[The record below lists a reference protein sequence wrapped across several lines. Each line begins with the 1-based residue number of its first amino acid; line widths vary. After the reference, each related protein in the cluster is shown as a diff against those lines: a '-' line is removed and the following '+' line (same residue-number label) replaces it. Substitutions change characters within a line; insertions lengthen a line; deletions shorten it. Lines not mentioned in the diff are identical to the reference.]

1 MQILETITPGIL
13 GYLRGQRPLVHCITN
28 YVTAND
34 VANTVLGI
42 GASVIMADAKEE
54 TAEIAELSDALVLNM
69 GTPDKERIL
78 AMTEAGKAAN
88 KKGIPVILD
97 PVGVGASVFR
107 NQAFIQI
114 LSQVTVTVIRGNL
127 SELSYAAGVGRA
139 SMGVDSAMENAVNSA
154 KQVAVQVAQ
163 KYNCMTVIT
172 GAADVISDGNRVG
185 RIQNGTPWMSAITG
199 AGCMS
204 DGMLGAF
211 LAAAYRKN
219 KQEKENLDIRTL
231 YWKAVTAAV
240 AVMGIAGE
248 CALEQSAGKGTGSF
262 RTALLD
268 AVSQMT
274 DEQLAAQ
281 LVYSEE

>member
-13 GYLRGQRPLVHCITN
+13 GYLRSQRPLVHCITN

-163 KYNCMTVIT
+163 KYHCMTVIT

-231 YWKAVTAAV
+231 YWNAVTAAV

>member
-13 GYLRGQRPLVHCITN
+13 GYLRSQRPLVHCITN

-154 KQVAVQVAQ
+154 EQVAVQVAQ

>member
-13 GYLRGQRPLVHCITN
+13 GYLRSQRPLVHCITN

>member
-13 GYLRGQRPLVHCITN
+13 GYLRSQRPLVHCITN

-231 YWKAVTAAV
+231 YWNAVTAAV

>member
-13 GYLRGQRPLVHCITN
+13 GYLRSQRPLVHCITN

-231 YWKAVTAAV
+231 YWNAVTAAV
-240 AVMGIAGE
+240 AVMGIVGE